1 MLFSC
6 RLVSVVLF
14 ALLLQACDQKVKE
27 SAGEKP
33 EKVLTEKEIEKI
45 KKEIN
50 AGAKTAAIESIVNA
64 KVNAGFNGNVLVA
77 QKGLVLFEGTYGLAN
92 IEDTIKNTSG
102 SKFQLASLSKTF
114 TAVATMKMVEEGQMG
129 LDNTVKD
136 YFPDFPYDGVTI
148 RSLLS
153 HRSGLPYY
161 QYEFDKKVRDEKI
174 YPTNQMLMTWFA
186 KAKPT
191 PKPLNLP
198 DHFFSYNNTNFA
210 ILAAIIE
217 KVSGKSFDDY
227 LQEKIFKP
235 AGMKETFTANSK
247 NPELQRNK
255 TQGYQNG
262 RRLEKDFYD
271 DIMGDKGIYS
281 TTGDLLK
288 WYNLLKSE
296 KVLSKESLREMYTP
310 RSFEHPGLRNY
321 GYGFRLWV
329 NDLQQTDYIYHTGWW
344 KGYNTIMFFD
354 LREDFVVILLSNKY
368 NRGVYNIRDIVN
380 ILHGKNKASTLE
392 ENILDQ

>member
-1 MLFSC
+1 MQFLRFCVWVISVG
-6 RLVSVVLF
+6 LVF
-14 ALLLQACDQKVKE
+14 GCNKT
-27 SAGEKP
+27 EKANTENKP
-33 EKVLTEKEIEKI
+33 TEKVLTEAEIKKI

-50 AGAKTAAIESIVNA
+50 AEHKTALIAEIVNRKIA
-64 KVNAGFNGNVLVA
+64 NGFNGSVLVA
-77 QKGLVLFEGTYGLAN
+77 QKGVVLFEKSSGFAK
-92 IEDTIKNTSG
+92 DTIPNTKD

-114 TAVATMKMVEEGQMG
+114 TAVAIMKMVQDGQLG

-136 YFPDFPYDGVTI
+136 YYPKFPYDGVTI

-161 QYEFDKKVRDEKI
+161 QYEFDVKVRSEKI
-174 YPTNQMLMTWFA
+174 YPSNQQIMEWFA
-186 KAKPT
+186 NAVPT
-191 PKPLNLP
+191 PKALNLP

-210 ILAAIIE
+210 VLAAIVE

-227 LQEKIFKP
+227 LKEKILLP
-235 AGMKETFTANSK
+235 AGMTNTFTGVSK
-247 NPELQRNK
+247 NPQLNINK
-255 TQGYQNG
+255 TIGYQNG
-262 RRLEKDFYD
+262 RKLEKDFYD

-288 WYNLLKSE
+288 WYNVLKSE
-296 KVLSKESLREMYTP
+296 SILSKENLREMYTP

-329 NDLQQTDYIYHTGWW
+329 NELQQTDYIYHTGWW

-368 NRGVYNIRDIVN
+368 NRDVYNIKEIVN
-380 ILHGKNKASTLE
+380 ILHGKEKQSTLE